1 MRGYLTSIHDCP
13 RGVSGYR
20 RGMKSKPSGSESE
33 PADQGAPT
41 RSKQEIGGKKF
52 RVGAGDTYVPFR
64 SRTRRRRRAAAA
76 AVLGLLVLGAG
87 LYGVVSL
94 VSPPATSTA
103 AAPCPTAKAAGA
115 TLPKPDQ
122 VTVNVYNA
130 STRNGLAASTAAALK
145 ARGFT
150 IGKVTNDPLK
160 SNLTGAAQV
169 RGGKA
174 GTSEMRVV
182 AAEVSGAQLQPDTR
196 TDDSVDLVLGAG
208 FSALTTPEQVT
219 AALRP
224 TAEASAHAGCGGG
237 Q

>member
-13 RGVSGYR
+13 RRVSGYR
-20 RGMKSKPSGSESE
+20 RGMESKSSGSEPG
-33 PADQGAPT
+33 PAERGAPT
-41 RSKQEIGGKKF
+41 RRKEIGGKKF
-52 RVGAGDTYVPFR
+52 RVGTGDTYVPFR
-64 SRTRRRRRAAAA
+64 SRTRRRRRAATA

-94 VSPPATSTA
+94 VSPPAAAPT
-103 AAPCPTAKAAGA
+103 AAPCPTVKAAGA
-115 TLPKPDQ
+115 ALPKPAE

-145 ARGFT
+145 LRGFT

-182 AAEVSGAQLQPDTR
+182 AAEVTGAKLQPDSR

-208 FSALTTPEQVT
+208 FSALTSPEQAT

-224 TAEASAHAGCGGG
+224 SAEASAHAGCAAGR
-237 Q
+237 